1 MPATQPLAVVID
13 QILPAPESSATNRL
27 ENPVLLEVPSS
38 VMVPTAT
45 AAPSQEQSG
54 TVPAAAPVPTAA
66 PPIATA
72 PQATAPPA
80 APPATAPAGPA
91 AGACTPDNIDIRRN
105 DQVQAIKP
113 IPANEQQYYTVLGCA
128 EGWLAYSISDE
139 GIRAIGLDG
148 GNVYFNFATLQS
160 NGRYL
165 TDFTQ
170 LWTSVHNWDFLA
182 YDVQNGK
189 YATVQEGMDAQFAT
203 YGIPVRLRT
212 QLVGPGPATPAPGG
226 PTTGA
231 CTPDNIDIRRNDQVQ
246 AIKPIPANEQQYYT
260 VLGCTEGWL
269 AYSISDEGIRAI
281 GLDGG
286 NVYFNF
292 ATLQSN
298 GRYLTDFTQLWT
310 SVHNWDFLA
319 YDVQNGKYATVQEGM
334 DAQFATNGIPVRL
347 REQLVGPGPATG
359 AP

>member
-38 VMVPTAT
+38 VMVPAAT

-80 APPATAPAGPA
+80 APPATSPAGPA

-212 QLVGPGPATPAPGG
+212 QLVGPGPTAPTGTGTP
-226 PTTGA
+226 
-231 CTPDNIDIRRNDQVQ
+231 
-246 AIKPIPANEQQYYT
+246 
-260 VLGCTEGWL
+260 
-269 AYSISDEGIRAI
+269 
-281 GLDGG
+281 
-286 NVYFNF
+286 
-292 ATLQSN
+292 
-298 GRYLTDFTQLWT
+298 
-310 SVHNWDFLA
+310 
-319 YDVQNGKYATVQEGM
+319 
-334 DAQFATNGIPVRL
+334 
-347 REQLVGPGPATG
+347 
-359 AP
+359 

>member
-1 MPATQPLAVVID
+1 MDRIEQLMKNAKPNVPEPGTTPGVLPSRSHVFSDDPNVVSLADRKPRRKGWAATTGVVLAAAAVIGAVVVAGNLVPQSAPAPATTDTPTVTATPTPTPTASPTVTPSATASPTPTTTPTETPAWTPSPTSTTVVTPI
-13 QILPAPESSATNRL
+13 PAPT
-27 ENPVLLEVPSS
+27 
-38 VMVPTAT
+38 T
-45 AAPSQEQSG
+45 
-54 TVPAAAPVPTAA
+54 
-66 PPIATA
+66 
-72 PQATAPPA
+72 

-91 AGACTPDNIDIRRN
+91 A
-105 DQVQAIKP
+105 
-113 IPANEQQYYTVLGCA
+113 
-128 EGWLAYSISDE
+128 
-139 GIRAIGLDG
+139 
-148 GNVYFNFATLQS
+148 
-160 NGRYL
+160 
-165 TDFTQ
+165 
-170 LWTSVHNWDFLA
+170 
-182 YDVQNGK
+182 
-189 YATVQEGMDAQFAT
+189 
-203 YGIPVRLRT
+203 
-212 QLVGPGPATPAPGG
+212 
-226 PTTGA
+226 GA

-334 DAQFATNGIPVRL
+334 DAQFATYGIPVRL
-347 REQLVGPGPATG
+347 RTQLVGPGPTAPTG
-359 AP
+359 TGTP